1 MTSFDYTEIIDFLP
15 DATFVID
22 HRGIV
27 IAWNRAIEKMT
38 GVAAADIVGKGDF
51 AYAIPFYG
59 KRRPILID
67 MVEDKNPQLR
77 KHYEVNVID
86 QKTLHAVAFV
96 ASAYGGKG
104 AYLAGLAAP
113 LYDEEGNYAGA
124 VESIR
129 DISDQKQI
137 EETLRRRTIMLEE
150 TITALKVL
158 LRESAE
164 AKEELEK
171 KVLANVKELI
181 LPFLNE
187 LESTLTDKSQMVY
200 LETIKTNLSEI
211 TSSFSK
217 KLSSLYHGLTPRE
230 IQIADFIRQGKSNKE
245 MAYLLKISVSAVDFH
260 RRNLRKKLSI
270 KGEKVNLRSFLLTNV
285 G

>member
-1 MTSFDYTEIIDFLP
+1 MSFDYTEIIDFLP

-22 HRGIV
+22 NSGV
-27 IAWNRAIEKMT
+27 VVAWNRAIEEMT
-38 GVAAADIVGKGDF
+38 GVSAAEMVGKGDF
-51 AYAIPFYG
+51 VYAVPFYG
-59 KRRPILID
+59 KQRPILID
-67 MVEDKNPQLR
+67 LVENRNPQLR
-77 KHYEVNVID
+77 KHYDVKVID
-86 QKTLHAVAFV
+86 QKTLHAEAFV

-104 AYLAGLAAP
+104 AYLSGLAAP
-113 LYDEEGNYAGA
+113 LYDNDGNYVGA

-129 DISDQKQI
+129 DISDQKQV
-137 EETLRRRTIMLEE
+137 EETLRQRTIMLEE

-181 LPFLNE
+181 LPFITE
-187 LESTLTDKSQMVY
+187 LESTLTEKSQRVY
-200 LETIKTNLSEI
+200 LETIKTNLLEI

-245 MAYLLKISVSAVDFH
+245 MAYLLKISSSAVDFH
-260 RRNLRKKLSI
+260 RRNLRKKLEI
-270 KGEKVNLRSFLLTNV
+270 KGKKINLRSFLLSHV

>member
-1 MTSFDYTEIIDFLP
+1 MSFDYTEIVDFLP

-22 HRGIV
+22 SRGV
-27 IAWNRAIEKMT
+27 VVAWNRAIEKMT
-38 GVAAADIVGKGDF
+38 GVTAAEIVGKGDF
-51 AYAIPFYG
+51 VYAVPFYG
-59 KRRPILID
+59 KQRPILID
-67 MVEDKNPQLR
+67 LVENQNPQLR
-77 KHYEVNVID
+77 KHYDVKEID
-86 QKTLHAVAFV
+86 NKTLHAEAFV

-104 AYLAGLAAP
+104 AYLSGLAAP
-113 LYDEEGNYAGA
+113 LYDNNGNYVGA

-129 DISDQKQI
+129 DISDQKQV
-137 EETLRRRTIMLEE
+137 EETLRQRTNLLEE

-181 LPFLNE
+181 LPFINE
-187 LESTLTDKSQMVY
+187 LGSTLTEKSQKVY

-245 MAYLLKISVSAVDFH
+245 MAYLLKISVS
-260 RRNLRKKLSI
+260 LRKKLDI
-270 KGEKVNLRSFLLTNV
+270 KGKKTNLRSFLLSHV

>member
-1 MTSFDYTEIIDFLP
+1 
-15 DATFVID
+15 
-22 HRGIV
+22 
-27 IAWNRAIEKMT
+27 
-38 GVAAADIVGKGDF
+38 
-51 AYAIPFYG
+51 
-59 KRRPILID
+59 
-67 MVEDKNPQLR
+67 MVDK
-77 KHYEVNVID
+77 
-86 QKTLHAVAFV
+86 KTLHAEAFV

-104 AYLAGLAAP
+104 AYLSGLAAP
-113 LYDEEGNYAGA
+113 LYDKGGNYVGA

-129 DISDQKQI
+129 DISDQKQV
-137 EETLRRRTIMLEE
+137 EETLRQRTNLLEE

-181 LPFLNE
+181 LPFVNE
-187 LESTLTDKSQMVY
+187 LESTFIEKSQKVY

-217 KLSSLYHGLTPRE
+217 KLSSLYQGLTPRE
-230 IQIADFIRQGKSNKE
+230 IQVADFIRQGKSNKE

-260 RRNLRKKLSI
+260 RRNLRKKLAI
-270 KGEKVNLRSFLLTNV
+270 KGKKINLRSFLLSHV

>member
-1 MTSFDYTEIIDFLP
+1 
-15 DATFVID
+15 V
-22 HRGIV
+22 V
-27 IAWNRAIEKMT
+27 AWNRAIEKMT
-38 GVAAADIVGKGDF
+38 GVAAAEIVGKGNF

-59 KRRPILID
+59 KQRPILID
-67 MVEDKNPQLR
+67 MVENRNPQLR
-77 KHYEVNVID
+77 KHYDVKVID

-104 AYLAGLAAP
+104 AYLSGLAAP
-113 LYDEEGNYAGA
+113 LYDQQGNYVGA

-129 DISDQKQI
+129 DISDQKQV
-137 EETLRRRTIMLEE
+137 EETLRQRTKMLEE

-181 LPFLNE
+181 LPFINE
-187 LESTLTDKSQMVY
+187 LEPTLTEKSQRVY
-200 LETIKTNLSEI
+200 LETIKTNISEI
-211 TSSFSK
+211 TSSFTK
-217 KLSSLYHGLTPRE
+217 KLSSQYEGLTPRE

-260 RRNLRKKLSI
+260 RRNLRKKLDI
-270 KGEKVNLRSFLLTNV
+270 KGKKINLRSFLLSHV

>member
-1 MTSFDYTEIIDFLP
+1 MSFDFTEIIDFLP

-22 HRGIV
+22 SRGV
-27 IAWNRAIEKMT
+27 VVAWNRAIEKMT
-38 GVAAADIVGKGDF
+38 GVTAAEIVGRGDF
-51 AYAIPFYG
+51 IYAVPFYG
-59 KRRPILID
+59 KQRPILID
-67 MVEDKNPQLR
+67 LVENRNPQLR
-77 KHYEVNVID
+77 KHYDVKVID
-86 QKTLHAVAFV
+86 KKTLHAEAFV
-96 ASAYGGKG
+96 ASAYGGRG
-104 AYLAGLAAP
+104 AYLSGLAAP
-113 LYDEEGNYAGA
+113 LYDNDGNYVGA

-129 DISDQKQI
+129 DISDQKKV
-137 EETLRRRTIMLEE
+137 EETLRQRTNLLEE

-164 AKEELEK
+164 AKEELEN

-181 LPFLNE
+181 LPFINE
-187 LESTLTDKSQMVY
+187 LESTLTQKSQKVY
-200 LETIKTNLSEI
+200 LETIRTNLSEI

-245 MAYLLKISVSAVDFH
+245 MSYLLKISISAVDFH
-260 RRNLRKKLSI
+260 RRNLRKKLDI
-270 KGEKVNLRSFLLTNV
+270 KGKKINLRSFLLSHV

>member
-1 MTSFDYTEIIDFLP
+1 MPFDYTEIIDFLP

-22 HRGIV
+22 NSGV
-27 IAWNRAIEKMT
+27 VVAWNRAIEKMT
-38 GVAAADIVGKGDF
+38 GVPAAEIVGKGDF
-51 AYAIPFYG
+51 VYAVPFYG
-59 KRRPILID
+59 KQRPILID
-67 MVEDKNPQLR
+67 LVENRNPQLR
-77 KHYEVNVID
+77 KHYDFKVID
-86 QKTLHAVAFV
+86 KNTLHAEAFV

-104 AYLAGLAAP
+104 AYLSGLAAP
-113 LYDEEGNYAGA
+113 LYDNDGNYVGA

-129 DISDQKQI
+129 DISDQKQV
-137 EETLRRRTIMLEE
+137 EETLRQRTNTLEE
-150 TITALKVL
+150 TNTALKVL

-181 LPFLNE
+181 LPFINE
-187 LESTLTDKSQMVY
+187 LESTLTEKSQKVY

-217 KLSSLYHGLTPRE
+217 KLYSQYHSLTPRE
-230 IQIADFIRQGKSNKE
+230 IQVADFIRQGKSNKE
-245 MAYLLKISVSAVDFH
+245 MAYLLKISVSTVDFH
-260 RRNLRKKLSI
+260 RRNLREKLDI
-270 KGEKVNLRSFLLTNV
+270 KGEKINLRSLLLSHV

>member
-1 MTSFDYTEIIDFLP
+1 MSFDYTEIIDFLP

-22 HRGIV
+22 NKGV
-27 IAWNRAIEKMT
+27 VVAWNRAIEKMT
-38 GVAAADIVGKGDF
+38 GVPAAEIVGKGDF
-51 AYAIPFYG
+51 VYAVPFYG
-59 KRRPILID
+59 KQRPILID
-67 MVEDKNPQLR
+67 LVENRNPQLR
-77 KHYEVNVID
+77 KHYDFKVID
-86 QKTLHAVAFV
+86 KNTLH
-96 ASAYGGKG
+96 
-104 AYLAGLAAP
+104 AAP
-113 LYDEEGNYAGA
+113 LYDNDGNYVGA

-129 DISDQKQI
+129 DISDQKQV
-137 EETLRRRTIMLEE
+137 EETLRQRTNMLEE
-150 TITALKVL
+150 TNTALKVL

-181 LPFLNE
+181 LPFINE
-187 LESTLTDKSQMVY
+187 LKSTLTEKSQQVY

-230 IQIADFIRQGKSNKE
+230 IQIADFVRQGKSNKE

-260 RRNLRKKLSI
+260 RRNLREKLDI
-270 KGEKVNLRSFLLTNV
+270 KGKKINLRSFLLSHI

>member
-1 MTSFDYTEIIDFLP
+1 MSFDYTEIIDFLP

-22 HRGIV
+22 NRGV
-27 IAWNRAIEKMT
+27 VVAWNRAIEKMT
-38 GVAAADIVGKGDF
+38 DVPAAEIVGKGDF
-51 AYAIPFYG
+51 VYAVPFYG
-59 KRRPILID
+59 KQRPILID
-67 MVEDKNPQLR
+67 LVENRNPQLR
-77 KHYEVNVID
+77 KHYDFKVID
-86 QKTLHAVAFV
+86 KNTLHAEAFV

-104 AYLAGLAAP
+104 AYLSGLAAP
-113 LYDEEGNYAGA
+113 LYDNDGNYVGA

-129 DISDQKQI
+129 DISDQKQV
-137 EETLRRRTIMLEE
+137 EETLRQRTNMLEE
-150 TITALKVL
+150 TNTALKVL

-181 LPFLNE
+181 LPFINE
-187 LESTLTDKSQMVY
+187 LESTLTEESQKVY
-200 LETIKTNLSEI
+200 LETIKTNLSGI

-217 KLSSLYHGLTPRE
+217 KLYSQYHSLTPRE

-260 RRNLRKKLSI
+260 RRNLRQKLDIKRKKI
-270 KGEKVNLRSFLLTNV
+270 NLRSFLLSHV

>member
-1 MTSFDYTEIIDFLP
+1 MSFDYTEIIDFLP

-22 HRGIV
+22 RRGV
-27 IAWNRAIEKMT
+27 VVAWNRAIEKMT
-38 GVAAADIVGKGDF
+38 GVAAAKIVGKGDF
-51 AYAIPFYG
+51 AYAVPFYG

-77 KHYEVNVID
+77 KHYDVNVID
-86 QKTLHAVAFV
+86 QKTIHAVAFV

-104 AYLAGLAAP
+104 AYLSGLAAP
-113 LYDEEGNYAGA
+113 LYDKAGNYVGA

-129 DISDQKQI
+129 DISDQKQV
-137 EETLRRRTIMLEE
+137 EETLRQRTIMLEE

-164 AKEELEK
+164 AKEELEM
-171 KVLANVKELI
+171 KVLENVKELI
-181 LPFLNE
+181 LPFINE
-187 LESTLTDKSQMVY
+187 LGSTLTEKSQMVY

-245 MAYLLKISVSAVDFH
+245 MAYLLKISASAVDFH
-260 RRNLRKKLSI
+260 RRNLRRKLAI
-270 KGEKVNLRSFLLTNV
+270 KGQKINLRSFLLTNV

>member
-1 MTSFDYTEIIDFLP
+1 MSFDYTEIIDFLP

-22 HRGIV
+22 NRGV
-27 IAWNRAIEKMT
+27 VVAWNRAIEKMT
-38 GVAAADIVGKGDF
+38 GVSAAEMVGKGNF
-51 AYAIPFYG
+51 VYAVPFYG
-59 KRRPILID
+59 KPRPILVD
-67 MVEDKNPQLR
+67 MVENKNPQLR
-77 KHYEVNVID
+77 KHYDVKVID
-86 QKTLHAVAFV
+86 KNTLHAVAFV

-104 AYLAGLAAP
+104 AYLSGLAAP
-113 LYDEEGNYAGA
+113 LYDKEGNYMGA

-129 DISDQKQI
+129 DISDQKQV
-137 EETLRRRTIMLEE
+137 EETLRQRTNMLEE

-164 AKEELEK
+164 AKEELEE

-181 LPFLNE
+181 FPFIIE
-187 LESTLTDKSQMVY
+187 LESTLNEKSQKVY
-200 LETIKTNLSEI
+200 LDTIKTNLSEI
-211 TSSFSK
+211 TSSFTK

-245 MAYLLKISVSAVDFH
+245 MAYLLKISVSSVDFH
-260 RRNLRKKLSI
+260 RRNLRKKLDI
-270 KGEKVNLRSFLLTNV
+270 KGKKINLRSFLLSHV

>member
-1 MTSFDYTEIIDFLP
+1 MSFDYTEIIDFLP
-15 DATFVID
+15 DATFVINSQ
-22 HRGIV
+22 GV
-27 IAWNRAIEKMT
+27 VVAWNRAIEKMT
-38 GVAAADIVGKGDF
+38 RVPAAEIVGQGNF

-67 MVEDKNPQLR
+67 MVENRNPQLR
-77 KHYEVNVID
+77 KHYNVKVID
-86 QKTLHAVAFV
+86 KKILHAVAFV
-96 ASAYGGKG
+96 ASAYGDKG
-104 AYLAGLAAP
+104 AYLSGLAAP
-113 LYDEEGNYAGA
+113 LYDGEGNYVGA

-129 DISDQKQI
+129 DISDQKHI
-137 EETLRRRTIMLEE
+137 EETLRQRTNMLEE

-171 KVLANVKELI
+171 KVLANVRELI
-181 LPFLNE
+181 LPFINE
-187 LESTLTDKSQMVY
+187 LESTLTEKSQKVY

-245 MAYLLKISVSAVDFH
+245 MAYLLKISVSAIDFH
-260 RRNLRKKLSI
+260 RRNLRTKLDI
-270 KGEKVNLRSFLLTNV
+270 KGKKVNLRSFLLSHV

>member
-1 MTSFDYTEIIDFLP
+1 MSVDYTEIIDFLP

-22 HRGIV
+22 SRGV
-27 IAWNRAIEKMT
+27 VVAWNRAIEKMT
-38 GVAAADIVGKGDF
+38 GVNAAEIVGKGDF
-51 AYAIPFYG
+51 VYAFPFYG
-59 KRRPILID
+59 KQRPILID
-67 MVEDKNPQLR
+67 MVENQNPQLR
-77 KHYEVNVID
+77 KHYDVKVID
-86 QKTLHAVAFV
+86 KNTLHAVAFV

-104 AYLAGLAAP
+104 AYLSGLAAP
-113 LYDEEGNYAGA
+113 LYDKEGNYVGA

-129 DISDQKQI
+129 DISDHKQV
-137 EETLRRRTIMLEE
+137 EETLRQRTNMLEE

-181 LPFLNE
+181 LPFINE
-187 LESTLTDKSQMVY
+187 LESTLTEKSQKVY
-200 LETIKTNLSEI
+200 LHTIKTNLSEI
-211 TSSFSK
+211 TSSFTK

-260 RRNLRKKLSI
+260 RRNLRNKLDI
-270 KGEKVNLRSFLLTNV
+270 KGKKINLRSFLLSHI

>member
-1 MTSFDYTEIIDFLP
+1 MPFDYTEIIDFLP

-22 HRGIV
+22 NSGV
-27 IAWNRAIEKMT
+27 VVAWNRAIEKMT
-38 GVAAADIVGKGDF
+38 GVPAAEIVGKGDF
-51 AYAIPFYG
+51 VYAVPFYG
-59 KRRPILID
+59 KQRPILID
-67 MVEDKNPQLR
+67 LVENRNPQLR
-77 KHYEVNVID
+77 KHYDFKVID
-86 QKTLHAVAFV
+86 KNTLHAEAFV

-104 AYLAGLAAP
+104 AYLSGLAAP
-113 LYDEEGNYAGA
+113 LYDNDGNYVGA

-129 DISDQKQI
+129 DISDQKQV
-137 EETLRRRTIMLEE
+137 EETLRQRTNTLEE
-150 TITALKVL
+150 TNTALKVL

-181 LPFLNE
+181 LPFINE
-187 LESTLTDKSQMVY
+187 LESTLTEESQKVY
-200 LETIKTNLSEI
+200 LETIKTNLSGI

-217 KLSSLYHGLTPRE
+217 KLYSQYHSLTPRE

-260 RRNLRKKLSI
+260 RRNLRNKLDI
-270 KGEKVNLRSFLLTNV
+270 KGKKINLRSFLLSHV

>member
-1 MTSFDYTEIIDFLP
+1 MSVDYREIIDFLP

-22 HRGIV
+22 SNGIV
-27 IAWNRAIEKMT
+27 VAWNRAIEKMT
-38 GVAAADIVGKGDF
+38 GVTAAEIVGKGDF

-59 KRRPILID
+59 KPRPILID
-67 MVEDKNPQLR
+67 LVENRNPQLK
-77 KHYEVNVID
+77 KHYDVKVID
-86 QKTLHAVAFV
+86 KGTLHAEAFV

-104 AYLAGLAAP
+104 AYLSGLAAP
-113 LYDEEGNYAGA
+113 LYDRDGNFIGA

-129 DISDQKQI
+129 DISDHKQV
-137 EETLRRRTIMLEE
+137 EETLRQRTNMLEE
-150 TITALKVL
+150 TNTALKVL

-164 AKEELEK
+164 AKEELEQ

-181 LPFLNE
+181 LPFINE
-187 LESTLTDKSQMVY
+187 LDSTLSEKSQKVY

-217 KLSSLYHGLTPRE
+217 KLSSQYHGLTPRE
-230 IQIADFIRQGKSNKE
+230 IQVADFIRQGKSNKE

-260 RRNLRKKLSI
+260 RRNIREKLDI
-270 KGEKVNLRSFLLTNV
+270 KGKKINLRSFLLSHV